1 MFASAWAAAGAL
13 FSTAGSEH
21 AHLYG
26 ITLLA
31 PGGWRGCTSGCWH
44 SDGTLPVDLRDH
56 RLAPGALCRPGTAD
70 RHPADRLWIDQPGD
84 SGGSMPAALDQLL
97 LDGSQG
103 AVRLEGHGPCLVPH
117 REAGVP
123 IRAPRRGRRRYPDPA
138 GVRGGAGRRDPV
150 RSCPQAQS
158 AGLYPGSDGGQ
169 PVRGDRQFLGIL
181 ERAADVE
188 PWRCAPATT
197 ASSKR
202 CGPWW
207 RR

>member
-1 MFASAWAAAGAL
+1 MFGSARAAAGAL
-13 FSTAGSEH
+13 VSTGGSKH
-21 AHLYG
+21 AYFYG
-26 ITLLA
+26 STLLA
-31 PGGWRGCTSGCWH
+31 PGARHGCTSGCWH
-44 SDGTLPVDLRDH
+44 PDATLPVDLRDH
-56 RLAPGALCRPGTAD
+56 RLGPGALCRHGPGTAD
-70 RHPADRLWIDQPGD
+70 RHHADRLWLDQSGD
-84 SGGSMPAALDQLL
+84 SGGSVPPALDQLL

-103 AVRLEGHGPCLVPH
+103 QVRLEGHGPCLMPD

-123 IRAPRRGRRRYPDPA
+123 IRTLRRGRRRYPDPA

-150 RSCPQAQS
+150 RSRPEAQS
-158 AGLYPGSDGGQ
+158 AGLYPGPDGGQ
-169 PVRGDRQFLGIL
+169 PVSGDRQFLGIL

-188 PWRCAPATT
+188 PGAPTT